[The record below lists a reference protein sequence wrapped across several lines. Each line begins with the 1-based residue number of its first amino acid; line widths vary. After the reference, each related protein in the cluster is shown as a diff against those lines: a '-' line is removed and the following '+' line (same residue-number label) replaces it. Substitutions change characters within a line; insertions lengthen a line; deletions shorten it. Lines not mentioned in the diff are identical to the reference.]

1 MEQDTVRLIAMLAIG
16 VVVVW
21 AGYQLLKRMQ
31 ARKKG

>member
-1 MEQDTVRLIAMLAIG
+1 MELDTVRLVAMLAIG

-21 AGYQLLKRMQ
+21 AGYQLMKRSQ